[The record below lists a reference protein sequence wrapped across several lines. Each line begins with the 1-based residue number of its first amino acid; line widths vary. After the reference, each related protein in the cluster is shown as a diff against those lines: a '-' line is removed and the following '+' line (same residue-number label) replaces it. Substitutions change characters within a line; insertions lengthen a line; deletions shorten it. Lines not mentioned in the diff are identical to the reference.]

1 LNDEKIPISEK
12 TLEEACM
19 FAASYSRAWNQFG
32 EASAYWVLPE
42 QVSKTP
48 ESGEFVP
55 KGGFIIR
62 GKRNYCRSKLEVA
75 VGLIPLENQEKLMG
89 GPITAVAARAV
100 KGYVILTPGTTKKSM
115 IAQKL
120 AKAFH
125 VSTDT
130 IEKVLPPGE
139 CTIVKTMG
147 FELR

>member
-1 LNDEKIPISEK
+1 
-12 TLEEACM
+12 
-19 FAASYSRAWNQFG
+19 
-32 EASAYWVLPE
+32 
-42 QVSKTP
+42 
-48 ESGEFVP
+48 
-55 KGGFIIR
+55 
-62 GKRNYCRSKLEVA
+62 
-75 VGLIPLENQEKLMG
+75 
-89 GPITAVAARAV
+89 
-100 KGYVILTPGTTKKSM
+100 M